1 MRNKSI
7 TVNMDIESS
16 PTVMSNL
23 TAGILPFKG
32 YKPGEMVYWVASTP
46 TGKSMMDNSMVLTML
61 KNRGYM
67 KEEKPKY
74 QFSRT
79 IWYEASLIGI
89 RPEQVS
95 ERIEWCE
102 QTFGPLPKNPD
113 AWSRWYVSYN
123 KIRIRD
129 QEDFS
134 WYTLRWS

>member
-1 MRNKSI
+1 MKVVIVDLETYTPSVM
-7 TVNMDIESS
+7 TSS
-16 PTVMSNL
+16 TP
-23 TAGILPFKG
+23 GILPVGG
-32 YKPGEMVYWVASTP
+32 YKPGELVYWAGRQ
-46 TGKSMMDNSMVLTML
+46 TGKSMLVETML
-61 KNRGYM
+61 KNRGYVQA
-67 KEEKPKY
+67 EKPKY

-89 RPEQVS
+89 RPEQVG